1 MTTATEEKSKVVYEP
16 EIITL
21 KETYENPLDLS
32 KIPVFT
38 IENCEVLYS
47 SLSSKQAK
55 FGHNIQILL
64 PADTDFPAKDRAIRQ
79 NYLRAE
85 QATNPNLEVVKGIV
99 KAITDKD
106 VLNNKYPEKY
116 VGRHYLDIRISNTC
130 MFDKTKDEDGKD
142 KFTKIDKAEK
152 AIGTPVVKY
161 FRVIDKFTGEG
172 VNPEIFKYVNGEK
185 TTSFTSP
192 KTNEEVPLYVS
203 QGDTINIT
211 IRPFGSK
218 NSNTGDISLKYN
230 LLKIEIVQSAWDK
243 GIGKTGGSSKRTKE
257 APDSVD
263 ANALGDIFGGIS
275 TVTSTTATPKVEPKT
290 EVKAEVKQETP
301 KAQPTEVKET
311 PKAETKV
318 EETVPADDGIDF
330 SALANMD
337 LSTLNLGE

>member
-1 MTTATEEKSKVVYEP
+1 MATATEEKSKVVYEND
-16 EIITL
+16 IITL

-85 QATNPNLEVVKGIV
+85 QVNNPNLEVVKGIV
-99 KAITDKD
+99 KTITNKD

-116 VGRHYLDIRISNTC
+116 EGRSYLDIRISNTC

-152 AIGTPVVKY
+152 AVGIPVVKY

-172 VNPEIFKYVNGEK
+172 VEPEIFKYENGEK
-185 TTSFTSP
+185 VTSFISP
-192 KTNEEVPLYVS
+192 KTKQETPLYVNS
-203 QGDTINIT
+203 GDTINIT

-218 NSNTGDISLKYN
+218 NNNTGDISLKYN
-230 LLKIEIVQSAWDK
+230 LLKIEIVQTAWDK
-243 GIGKTGGSSKRTKE
+243 GIGRTGGSSARTKE

-263 ANALGDIFGGIS
+263 ANALSDIFGGIA
-275 TVTSTTATPKVEPKT
+275 TVTATPKQ

-301 KAQPTEVKET
+301 KTTEAVETTPKSEVKTTT
-311 PKAETKV
+311 PAKV
-318 EETVPADDGIDF
+318 EETVIADTAEIDF

-337 LSTLNLGE
+337 ISNLNLGE

>member
-1 MTTATEEKSKVVYEP
+1 MATATEEKSKVVYEND
-16 EIITL
+16 IITL

-85 QATNPNLEVVKGIV
+85 QVNNPNLEVVKGIV
-99 KAITDKD
+99 KTITNKD

-116 VGRHYLDIRISNTC
+116 EGRSYLDIRISNTC

-152 AIGTPVVKY
+152 AVGVPVVKY

-172 VNPEIFKYVNGEK
+172 VEPEIFKYENGEK
-185 TTSFTSP
+185 VTSFVSP
-192 KTNEEVPLYVS
+192 KTKQETPLYVNS
-203 QGDTINIT
+203 GDTINIT

-218 NSNTGDISLKYN
+218 NNNTGDISLKYN
-230 LLKIEIVQSAWDK
+230 LLKIEIVQTAWDK
-243 GIGKTGGSSKRTKE
+243 GIGRTGGSSARTKE

-263 ANALGDIFGGIS
+263 ANALGDIFGGIT
-275 TVTSTTATPKVEPKT
+275 TVTATPKQ

-301 KAQPTEVKET
+301 KTTEAVETTPKSEVKTTTT
-311 PKAETKV
+311 PAKV
-318 EETVPADDGIDF
+318 EETITADTAEIDF

-337 LSTLNLGE
+337 ISNLNLGE